1 MPFKREDDRVI
12 RTAIAEKRMIRFTM
26 DGRERIGEP
35 HDYGMRKGKSS
46 LLIWQVAG
54 YSRSGRLPEWRW
66 ILLEKASNFELLDL
80 TFAGGR
86 GDDEQQKHSDWEEV
100 WARVKPA

>member
-12 RTAIAEKRMIRFTM
+12 RKAIAEKRMIRFTL

-46 LLIWQVAG
+46 LLVWQVAG
-54 YSRSGRLPEWRW
+54 YSRSGMLPEWRW
-66 ILLEKASNFELLDL
+66 IHVEKASNFELLPE

-86 GDDEQQKHSDWEEV
+86 GGEEEKHSDWDEV
-100 WARVKPA
+100 WARVKKPS